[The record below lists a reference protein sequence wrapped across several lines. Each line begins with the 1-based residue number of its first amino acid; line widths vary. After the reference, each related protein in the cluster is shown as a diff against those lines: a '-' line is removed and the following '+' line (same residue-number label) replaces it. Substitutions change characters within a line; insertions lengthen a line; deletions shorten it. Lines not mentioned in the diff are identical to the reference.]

1 MSPRDFFAFMLVC
14 LFWGLNFVVAKFAVT
29 GAPGWV
35 PGFDG
40 VPPIGFAFLRFAA
53 LAVLLLPFL
62 RPWPKQWLT
71 LVGVALGM
79 GAAQYTFIFIGLQT
93 ATPSAMALVLQSGV
107 PMVTLLSVVWLKE
120 RIGWVRGGATALA
133 ILGVVLVV
141 ANPAELTLSVGLL
154 YGLAAAF
161 VASVAMILIRRIDM
175 KPMRLQA
182 WIGLLSAPVLL
193 IGTTAFES
201 GQVEA
206 VTAGGWMF
214 LAALFF
220 TVVLVNIYGHGVF
233 YFVLQKYETTL
244 VAPLTLMAPLI
255 GVVSG
260 VLITGDRFGPTLVVG
275 GLLTLLGAG
284 IVASRP
290 NKQLPK
296 APLVREESL

>member
-1 MSPRDFFAFMLVC
+1 MALRDFLAFMLVC

-29 GAPGWV
+29 GDPGWV
-35 PGFDG
+35 PGFNG
-40 VPPIGFAFLRFAA
+40 VPPVAFAFLRFALLAA
-53 LAVLLLPFL
+53 LLFPFL
-62 RPWPKQWLT
+62 RPWPKQWPALI
-71 LVGVALGM
+71 GVALGM
-79 GAAQYTFIFIGLQT
+79 GAAQYAFIFIGLQT

-107 PMVTLLSVVWLKE
+107 PMVTILSVVWLKE
-120 RIGWVRGGATALA
+120 RIGWVRGGATVLA

-141 ANPAELTLSVGLL
+141 ANPAEMTLSVGLL

-182 WIGLLSAPVLL
+182 WIGVLSAPALL
-193 IGTTAFES
+193 AGTALFET

-206 VTAGGWMF
+206 VASGGWMF
-214 LAALFF
+214 LAALVF

-260 VLITGDRFGPTLVVG
+260 ILITGDQFGPTLVVG
-275 GLLTLLGAG
+275 GMLTLIGAG

-290 NKQLPK
+290 NRELPK
-296 APLVREESL
+296 APLAREEAL

>member
-1 MSPRDFFAFMLVC
+1 MSLRDFLAFMLVC

-35 PGFDG
+35 PAFEG
-40 VPPIGFAFLRFAA
+40 VPPIGFAFLRFALLA
-53 LAVLLLPFL
+53 LLLLPFL

-71 LVGVALGM
+71 LIGVALGM

-182 WIGLLSAPVLL
+182 WIGLLSAPVLFA
-193 IGTTAFES
+193 GTSLFES
-201 GQVEA
+201 GQIEA
-206 VTAGGWMF
+206 VSAGGWFF
-214 LAALFF
+214 LAALLF

-260 VLITGDRFGPTLVVG
+260 ILITGDNFGPTLVIG
-275 GLLTLLGAG
+275 GLMTLAGAG

-290 NKQLPK
+290 NRELPK

>member
-1 MSPRDFFAFMLVC
+1 MSLRDFLAFMLVC

-35 PGFDG
+35 PGFEG
-40 VPPIGFAFLRFAA
+40 VPPIGFAFLRFAF
-53 LAVLLLPFL
+53 LAVLLIPFL
-62 RPWPKQWLT
+62 RPWPRQWAT
-71 LVGVALGM
+71 LAAVAVGM
-79 GAAQYTFIFIGLQT
+79 GAAQYVFIFIGLQT

-107 PMVTLLSVVWLKE
+107 PMVTILSVVWLKE
-120 RIGWVRGGATALA
+120 RIGWARGLGTALA
-133 ILGVVLVV
+133 LLGVVMVI

-175 KPMRLQA
+175 KPMQLQD
-182 WIGLLSAPVLL
+182 WIGLMSSPVLFL
-193 IGTTAFES
+193 GTAVLES
-201 GQVEA
+201 GQTESVM
-206 VTAGGWMF
+206 AGGWMF
-214 LAALFF
+214 FAALVF
-220 TVVLVNIYGHGVF
+220 TVVLVNVYGHGVF
-233 YFVLQKYETTL
+233 YYVLQKYETTL

-260 VLITGDRFGPTLVVG
+260 ILITGDHFGPTLVFG
-275 GLLTLLGAG
+275 GLMTLAGAG